1 MLAISIVVEQSIM
14 VPAWLLSL
22 IVSLLIS
29 IITAW
34 GIISGAKSNLE
45 VRAKRNED
53 DIQTLQKDK
62 VSRSE
67 FSFICESLVRIERKL
82 DDHID
87 EQ

>member
-1 MLAISIVVEQSIM
+1 MLAISVVVEQTIM

-22 IVSLLIS
+22 VVSLLIS
-29 IITAW
+29 ILTAW
-34 GIISGAKSNLE
+34 GIIAGAKSNLE

-67 FSFICESLVRIERKL
+67 FHLICETLSRIEKKL

-87 EQ
+87 EA

>member
-1 MLAISIVVEQSIM
+1 MLAVSIIVEQSIM

-22 IVSLLIS
+22 VVSLLIS

-34 GIISGAKSNLE
+34 GIIAGAKSNLE
-45 VRAKRNED
+45 VRAKRNEN

-67 FSFICESLVRIERKL
+67 FHLICETLSRIEKKL

-87 EQ
+87 ES